1 MNKLLKNFVIINLLL
16 FIFLPRFSYSEQDL
30 YPEQN
35 LEIKSLNS
43 VFFEIEKLLIDE
55 TSSDME
61 LKEFQKKLSDVK
73 REIRV
78 YEKENN
84 QKILNLKEELSII
97 DNQNLDEKY
106 LNYEIRNRKIEIEN
120 TLAELEPD
128 LLNVKAN
135 FKRIE
140 IINIEIDKVLKK
152 RLFDR
157 YFKLETSPLNI
168 FKIPNSFDE
177 IYNKLNEIPKEI
189 FFYYNLNS
197 SDDINEK
204 LPLIFFLF
212 IIMIL
217 IIFSLYKKFF
227 TKILLLFFNSN
238 NQNQLI
244 FNFSISSLRFIL
256 SLFVVHIFISLIK
269 LTDLLGYYGIGFL
282 NSFYLSSFSIFGAL
296 WLRNNFRNLIK
307 FSFKDELYDNMNT
320 INDEK
325 KIVFLGFFVGLYFLI
340 SSLLTVTSVSY
351 SAQSIFMFPLTLINC
366 FFFYKLLSSKI
377 LSKKLISKTDDII
390 KSLSFTEILINFG
403 KIISLISPILGLIG
417 YFYASQKILYNSIFS
432 LFLISVSFVFFNI
445 IKDIFGRLI
454 ISKKDNVKEFENKN
468 SFFPVIF
475 GFFIFLINVPIFT
488 LIWGADLSDIFQ
500 IWEKLNDGVKIG
512 SANITL
518 PNILSF
524 IVIFSL
530 GFLLTQLIKKT
541 LSQSIL
547 PKTNLD
553 VGGQNAVIT
562 GVSYTGIII
571 SAMIAI
577 SSTGLDLSSLAIVA
591 GALSVGL
598 GFGLQT
604 IVSNFVSGIILL
616 IERPIKDGDWIEV
629 AGFSGTVRKI
639 SVRSTQIQTFDRGT
653 VIVPNA
659 ELISGSVLNYTH
671 SNIMGR
677 VRVPVGVAYDTDV
690 NKVEKVLLDIAKN
703 HEEVLQE
710 PEPSVIFMGF
720 GSDSMNFEIRAFLK
734 DVGYVLSI
742 RSDMNFEIAKKFK
755 EEGIEIPFPQRDIR
769 IKNPEIFQK

>member
-1 MNKLLKNFVIINLLL
+1 MNKFFKSFVIISLLL
-16 FIFLPRFSYSEQDL
+16 FIFLPRLSYS
-30 YPEQN
+30 EQN
-35 LEIKSLNS
+35 LEIKNLNS
-43 VFFEIEKLLIDE
+43 VFFEIEKLLTE
-55 TSSDME
+55 ENSSEME
-61 LKEFQKKLSDVK
+61 LKEFQKKLSVFK
-73 REIRV
+73 REIKLF
-78 YEKENN
+78 EKENK
-84 QKILNLKEELSII
+84 QKILNLKEELFII

-106 LNYEIRNRKIEIEN
+106 LSEEIRNRKIEIKN
-120 TLAELEPD
+120 ALANLEPD
-128 LLNVKAN
+128 LLNVQAN

-140 IINIEIDKVLKK
+140 IINIEIDRVLKD

-168 FKIPNSFDE
+168 FKIPNSFEE
-177 IYNKLNEIPKEI
+177 IHNKLSEIPKEI

-197 SDDINEK
+197 NDDINEK
-204 LPLIFFLF
+204 LPLICFSF
-212 IIMIL
+212 ILMIL
-217 IIFSLYKKFF
+217 IIFSLYKNFF
-227 TKILLLFFNSN
+227 TRILLLFFDKN

-244 FNFSISSLRFIL
+244 FNFSISSLRLIF
-256 SLFVVHIFISLIK
+256 SLFVVYIFINLLK
-269 LTDLLGYYGIGFL
+269 FTDLLGYYTFGFL

-296 WLRNNFRNLIK
+296 WLKNNFRNLIK
-307 FSFKDELYDNMNT
+307 LNFNGELYDNIKTN
-320 INDEK
+320 NDEK
-325 KIVFLGFFVGLYFLI
+325 KIVFLGLFVGLYFLLN
-340 SSLLTVTSVSY
+340 SLLTVTSVSY

-366 FFFYKLLSSKI
+366 FFFYDLLSSKI
-377 LSKKLISKTDDII
+377 LSKKLISKTDDFV
-390 KSLSFTEILINFG
+390 KSLSFTEILIKFG
-403 KIISLISPILGLIG
+403 KIISLVSPILGLIG

-432 LFLISVSFVFFNI
+432 FFLISVSFVFFNI
-445 IKDIFGRLI
+445 IKDIFKRLI
-454 ISKKDNVKEFENKN
+454 ISKKSNVEEFENKN
-468 SFFPVIF
+468 SFFPVIS
-475 GFFIFLINVPIFT
+475 GFFIFLINIPIFA

-524 IVIFSL
+524 IIIFSL

-553 VGGQNAVIT
+553 IGGQNAVIT

-677 VRVPVGVAYDTDV
+677 VRVPVGVAYDSDV

-703 HEEVLQE
+703 HKEVLE
-710 PEPSVIFMGF
+710 DPGPSIIFMGF

-769 IKNPEIFQK
+769 IKNPEIFKK